1 MFSLVASAVSLLE
14 GIKPVWVLSYIF
26 SFCQLAV
33 FAGIISQ
40 FISTVISQ
48 PNYPTK
54 ITEEMFPLCVLLLS
68 TDCWCLYLQPTSV
81 KTGRGRYKLL
91 QRENVG
97 HSAAAGSR
105 WGVIT
110 VSPAEF
116 VFIHRIKWEGK
127 KPDLYKEKKNH
138 WVGWGN
144 IV

>member
-1 MFSLVASAVSLLE
+1 M
-14 GIKPVWVLSYIF
+14 
-26 SFCQLAV
+26 
-33 FAGIISQ
+33 
-40 FISTVISQ
+40 
-48 PNYPTK
+48 
-54 ITEEMFPLCVLLLS
+54 
-68 TDCWCLYLQPTSV
+68 
-81 KTGRGRYKLL
+81 L

-144 IV
+144 IVERLLLKYLTMSRVRFSNDISKRTFIPRIVCGQPP